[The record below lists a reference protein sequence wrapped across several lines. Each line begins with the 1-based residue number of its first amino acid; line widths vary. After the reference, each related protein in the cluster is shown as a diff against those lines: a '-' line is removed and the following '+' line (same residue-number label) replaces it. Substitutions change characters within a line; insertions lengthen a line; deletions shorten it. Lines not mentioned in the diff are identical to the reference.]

1 MVIKFGNPDLLKLVS
16 QTLLNN
22 GVAILPSDT
31 LYGFSCIQ
39 GIGEH
44 KIEEIKGRGEGKHFL
59 KLALKSQLPMLTPEL
74 PDSKLLSY
82 WPGPLTLILKG
93 IKNPTE
99 GIRVPDNQ
107 FIQNLLTTLGQPII
121 STSVNY
127 SGQSPMTSIEE
138 IIKEFEDKV
147 DLIVDAGPLPKSL
160 PSTIIDLSDGTA
172 RLIRQGQLKVD
183 L

>member
-1 MVIKFGNPDLLKLVS
+1 MVIRIENPDLLKIVS
-16 QTLLNN
+16 QTLLND

-39 GIGEH
+39 GKGEH
-44 KIEEIKGRGEGKHFL
+44 KIEEIKERGAGKHFL
-59 KLALKSQLPMLTPEL
+59 KLALKEQLQMLTSEL

-107 FIQNLLTTLGQPII
+107 FIQDILKKVDQPII

-138 IIKEFEDKV
+138 IIDEFEDKV
-147 DLIVDAGPLPKSL
+147 DLIVDAGVLPPSL
-160 PSTIIDLSDGTA
+160 PSTIIDISTGIP
-172 RLIRQGQLKVD
+172 RLVRQGQLKVN

>member
-1 MVIKFGNPDLLKLVS
+1 MVIKFGNPDLLKIVS

-22 GVAILPSDT
+22 GIAILPSDT

-39 GIGEH
+39 GKGEK
-44 KIEEIKGRGEGKHFL
+44 KIEEIKGRGAGKHFL
-59 KLALKSQLPMLTPEL
+59 KLALKEQLDQLTPEL
-74 PDSKLLSY
+74 PDTKLLSY

-99 GIRVPDNQ
+99 GIRVPDNK
-107 FIQNLLTTLGQPII
+107 FIQNILEEVGQPII

-147 DLIVDAGPLPKSL
+147 DLIVDAGVLPPSL
-160 PSTIIDLSDGTA
+160 PSTIINLSTGIP
-172 RLIRQGQLKVD
+172 RLVRQGQLKVK